1 MYSFCYSE
9 DAIKAIKKLDAEW
22 KNKIKKAI
30 ELCLSEPNTVHQ
42 RCNKKRIKGSKFKTC
57 RLHVSM
63 TYTIFYRVD
72 EVKHVV
78 LIVNL
83 LGINQAH
90 SKYSII

>member
-22 KNKIKKAI
+22 KNKIKNAI
-30 ELCLSEPNTVHQ
+30 EFCLSEPNSAHK
-42 RCNKKRIKGSKFKTC
+42 RCNKKRIRGSKFKTC

-72 EVKHVV
+72 EDRQVV
-78 LIVNL
+78 LIVDIF
-83 LGINQAH
+83 GINQAH
-90 SKYSII
+90 SKYGIV